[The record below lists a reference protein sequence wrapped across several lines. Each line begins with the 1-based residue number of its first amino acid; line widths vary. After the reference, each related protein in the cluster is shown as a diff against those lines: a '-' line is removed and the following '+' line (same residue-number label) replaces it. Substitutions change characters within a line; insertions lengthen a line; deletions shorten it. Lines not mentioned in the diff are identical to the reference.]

1 MFIFLYILFLYY
13 IYEACGHDAFSFSR
27 QEKHFYTFPQ
37 FSCIPQVVNKI
48 ELESAT
54 GILVV
59 SLFTT

>member
-1 MFIFLYILFLYY
+1 M
-13 IYEACGHDAFSFSR
+13 YEACGHDAFSFSR